1 MSLLVAQI
9 FVISLFI
16 YYFLVVILYVCCY
29 SITNRSPHWV
39 EAPPDSGKNKI
50 PDSGKNKIPL
60 FLYCFLLEQPLQV
73 LLSLQGRDSR
83 DFSM

>member
-16 YYFLVVILYVCCY
+16 IFFLVVILYVCCY

-39 EAPPDSGKNKI
+39 EATPDSGKNKM
-50 PDSGKNKIPL
+50 PL

-83 DFSM
+83 DFPM